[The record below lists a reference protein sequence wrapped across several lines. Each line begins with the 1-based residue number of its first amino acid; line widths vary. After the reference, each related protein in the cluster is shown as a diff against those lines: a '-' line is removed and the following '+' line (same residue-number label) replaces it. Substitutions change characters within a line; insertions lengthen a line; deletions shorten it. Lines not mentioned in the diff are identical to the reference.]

1 MWPLYAGAVLRKRAV
16 EDMGCRHGL
25 LGDVKERAAFDGV
38 NARQGPRMNEL
49 AVVI

>member
-1 MWPLYAGAVLRKRAV
+1 V
-16 EDMGCRHGL
+16 EDMGCRYGL
-25 LGDVKERAAFDGV
+25 LDSESGDVKERAAFDGV

>member
-1 MWPLYAGAVLRKRAV
+1 V
-16 EDMGCRHGL
+16 EDMGCRYGL
-25 LGDVKERAAFDGV
+25 LDSESGDVIVKERAAFDGV